1 MEMKSINYLENRKYE
16 NMKKTTLWLVIILLV
31 AMIITNP
38 SEIQHRDTLI
48 KTMLANN
55 SLTKKMENRESVNR
69 YIESTLI
76 NKVVESLMYREN
88 YYLISLTKVSLE
100 GNSKII
106 GIGVFGKVYILDEFS
121 QNIKDYKLN

>member
-1 MEMKSINYLENRKYE
+1 MKSINYLENRKYE
-16 NMKKTTLWLVIILLV
+16 NMKKTAIWIFLILLV
-31 AMIITNP
+31 AMFISNP

-55 SLTKKMENRESVNR
+55 SLSKKMENRESVNR

>member
-1 MEMKSINYLENRKYE
+1 MGMKSINYLENRKYE
-16 NMKKTTLWLVIILLV
+16 NMKKTAIWIFLILLV
-31 AMIITNP
+31 AMFISNP

-55 SLTKKMENRESVNR
+55 SLTKKMENRETVNR

-76 NKVVESLMYREN
+76 NKVVESLTYREN

-106 GIGVFGKVYILDEFS
+106 GIGVFGKVYITNEFS
-121 QNIKDYKLN
+121 QIIKDYKLN

>member
-1 MEMKSINYLENRKYE
+1 MV
-16 NMKKTTLWLVIILLV
+16 NMKKTALWIFLILLV
-31 AMIITNP
+31 AMFISNP
-38 SEIQHRDTLI
+38 SETQHRDTLI

-55 SLTKKMENRESVNR
+55 SLTKKMENRETVNR

-76 NKVVESLMYREN
+76 NKVVESLTYREN

-106 GIGVFGKVYILDEFS
+106 GIGVFGKVYITNEFS
-121 QNIKDYKLN
+121 QIIKDYKLN

>member
-1 MEMKSINYLENRKYE
+1 MKSINYLENRKYE
-16 NMKKTTLWLVIILLV
+16 NMKKTAIWIFLILLV
-31 AMIITNP
+31 AMFISNP

-106 GIGVFGKVYILDEFS
+106 GIGVFGKVYITNEFS
-121 QNIKDYKLN
+121 QIIKDYKLN